1 MMRSAVLYP
10 AKVEK
15 LQEKFANIH
24 HQLSSSQ
31 TVTHSQCDII
41 EESWRWTHSQ
51 RHFCNFIYQFPF
63 HVSCWVLSTS
73 GRRTSLNSNI
83 CRYHQDK
90 CIHYYKYAR
99 GVSLCNSVL
108 RSILFTS
115 RAKMFHP
122 RKQVPYKSGGYRKY
136 SEKFDIVITMISSST
151 CTLWCPSIKAWIVEL
166 THTTIKNLAG
176 SSVFKFGMYLW
187 RWSSLLALSTSLML
201 QTESPV
207 KMKL

>member
-63 HVSCWVLSTS
+63 LLNCWVLSTS
-73 GRRTSLNSNI
+73 VRRTSINSNI
-83 CRYHQDK
+83 CRYHQNK

-99 GVSLCNSVL
+99 GVSLCNLVL

-122 RKQVPYKSGGYRKY
+122 RKQVHTKVAAIENTVKSL
-136 SEKFDIVITMISSST
+136 
-151 CTLWCPSIKAWIVEL
+151 TL
-166 THTTIKNLAG
+166 
-176 SSVFKFGMYLW
+176 
-187 RWSSLLALSTSLML
+187 SLLWYSRLHVHCDAPAS
-201 QTESPV
+201 
-207 KMKL
+207 KLELLN